1 MAEPDTRLMP
11 TALRTALPRLRRSL
25 RWVETAFAGLS
36 LLTLITLT
44 LAQIIARNLFE
55 TGLPVADA
63 LTRHLVLYI
72 TFFGAAL
79 AADSQRHIRIDTL
92 AAFLPEPWAERLY
105 RPLNS
110 IAALICAA
118 LTQAAIRFWLDE
130 WKYVADHERWQA
142 LFNLIIPIGFGLL
155 CLHFLLAVV
164 AGPKRHTAP

>member
-1 MAEPDTRLMP
+1 MP
-11 TALRTALPRLRRSL
+11 TSLSITLPRFRRFLRR
-25 RWVETAFAGLS
+25 VETTFAGLS
-36 LLTLITLT
+36 LLALIILT

-92 AAFLPEPWAERLY
+92 AAFLPEHWVERLH

-110 IAALICAA
+110 IAALVCAA
-118 LTQAAIRFWLDE
+118 LTQAAVRFWLDE

-164 AGPKRHTAP
+164 AGPERHTAR